1 VVAASGNTAAN
12 ITTGVGAAAFSK
24 PRSASTGRPTTLGS
38 GVSKVSTA
46 LAAVDR
52 IRDATDCLVAVLDS
66 CGTIKFTVFSF
77 YTHNERSGE
86 IWRSAVPIARSVTT
100 KVPAANASGVS
111 NCLVVL
117 DSALLCTHYGSVVC
131 SEIT

>member
-1 VVAASGNTAAN
+1 VEAVHCSPASVVAAAGNTAADT
-12 ITTGVGAAAFSK
+12 TTGAGAAAYSK
-24 PRSASTGRPTTLGS
+24 PRSASTGRAATPGA

-86 IWRSAVPIARSVTT
+86 IWRSSVPIARSVTT

-111 NCLVVL
+111 N
-117 DSALLCTHYGSVVC
+117 
-131 SEIT
+131 